1 MYTMKDVCEKVSLP
15 YETLRY
21 YCNEGLIPNVKR
33 DQNNYRLFD
42 DKDVKWIEGLQRLK
56 QCGLSI
62 KELKQYLEYALMG
75 PSSIDER
82 SKLLDE
88 KRKAL
93 ILQKNLIDQS
103 IAYIDEKQA
112 FYANV
117 LSGKIKY
124 TSNLIKDIHS

>member
-42 DKDVKWIEGLQRLK
+42 DNDVKWIEGLQRLK

-124 TSNLIKDIHS
+124 TSNLIKDTNS

>member
-1 MYTMKDVCEKVSLP
+1 MYTMKDVCEKVNLP

-62 KELKQYLEYALMG
+62 KELKQYLAYALMG

>member
-1 MYTMKDVCEKVSLP
+1 MKDVCEKVSLP

-62 KELKQYLEYALMG
+62 KELKQYLAYALMG

-124 TSNLIKDIHS
+124 TSNLIKDTNS